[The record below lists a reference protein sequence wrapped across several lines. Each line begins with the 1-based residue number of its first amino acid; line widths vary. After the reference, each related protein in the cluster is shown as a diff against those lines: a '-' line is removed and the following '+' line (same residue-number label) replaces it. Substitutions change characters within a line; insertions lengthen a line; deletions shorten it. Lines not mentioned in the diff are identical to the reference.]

1 MNLRSSLLR
10 VLRRPT
16 LWVVALCYAVL
27 LQAALAPVV
36 RAAHDPVLP
45 DAVTAVLC
53 LSAFEGDGSGHLPGH
68 AHDVDCCLAAQ
79 RLATG
84 SPALAAG
91 SVVVLPALQVRLAGS
106 VRPGALLGSAQSI
119 DLPSRG
125 ARAPPAA
132 A

>member
-1 MNLRSSLLR
+1 MNRRSPLLR

-45 DAVTAVLC
+45 DAVAAVLC
-53 LSAFEGDGSGHLPGH
+53 LSAFDGDASGHGTDH

-79 RLATG
+79 RIATG

-91 SVVVLPALQVRLAGS
+91 SAVALPAMPVRLAETVQPNAALGPLQS
-106 VRPGALLGSAQSI
+106 V
-119 DLPSRG
+119 DLPTRG
-125 ARAPPAA
+125 ARAPPVVA
-132 A
+132 

>member
-1 MNLRSSLLR
+1 MNRRPTLLR

-53 LSAFEGDGSGHLPGH
+53 LSELGGEGSGHSSGH

-84 SPALAAG
+84 SPALAPG
-91 SVVVLPALQVRLAGS
+91 SAVAVPAMPVRLAGT
-106 VRPGALLGSAQSI
+106 VRPDAIPGPVPSI
-119 DLPSRG
+119 DLPTRG
-125 ARAPPAA
+125 ARAPPLAS
-132 A
+132 